1 MSSKDVGKVRKKD
14 KEVKAMLSVEM
25 IECEK
30 VAYINE
36 MKDYLQKL
44 KNMEKTQAKK
54 ISFENLVKS
63 RIIEENGEFA
73 EGYEFARVNAQ
84 KKRQR

>member
-1 MSSKDVGKVRKKD
+1 MP
-14 KEVKAMLSVEM
+14 SVEL
-25 IECEK
+25 IEYEK

-36 MKDYLQKL
+36 MKDYLKKL
-44 KNMEKTQAKK
+44 KSMEHNQAKK
-54 ISFENLVKS
+54 VSFENLVES

-73 EGYEFARVNAQ
+73 EGYEFARVNAR

>member
-14 KEVKAMLSVEM
+14 KEVKAMPSVEL
-25 IECEK
+25 IEYEK

-63 RIIEENGEFA
+63 RIIAENGEFA